1 MSDIQPH
8 PSLPPV
14 SLQGG
19 ERGVAALLL
28 PTTCSPRPGVTVY
41 VLQISNMTSQQVRHG
56 KLVISSGTGTV
67 PVEQISIFRFDYL
80 HCVTLNTLIDI
91 AANT

>member
-28 PTTCSPRPGVTVY
+28 PTTCSPRPGVTVF
-41 VLQISNMTSQQVRHG
+41 VLQISNMTSQQVRHERRG
-56 KLVISSGTGTV
+56 YLLKKFQFLC
-67 PVEQISIFRFDYL
+67 SIIFI
-80 HCVTLNTLIDI
+80 V
-91 AANT
+91 